1 MAISRRKVELPC
13 DVVVRA
19 INALDLTT
27 LSQEY
32 VEILLRMVPTE
43 AEVIFYMSFF
53 IQLSLTLFLA

>member
-19 INALDLTT
+19 INALDLNT

-43 AEVIFYMSFF
+43 GEVNLYFSSNNM
-53 IQLSLTLFLA
+53 

>member
-1 MAISRRKVELPC
+1 MTLLEHNRLRNMAISRRKVELHC

-27 LSQEY
+27 LTQEY

-43 AEVIFYMSFF
+43 AEVS
-53 IQLSLTLFLA
+53 

>member
-19 INALDLTT
+19 INALDLNT

-43 AEVIFYMSFF
+43 GEVNFYFSSNNM
-53 IQLSLTLFLA
+53 